1 MHLRAAIEGVVIK
14 WVKSIDD
21 FLQVDSSCA
30 FEREAN
36 PTPRFGKLTLGS
48 CTNNV

>member
-1 MHLRAAIEGVVIK
+1 MPLKDAIEGVVIK
-14 WVKSIDD
+14 WVKLIDD
-21 FLQVDSSCA
+21 VLQEDSSCA

-36 PTPRFGKLTLGS
+36 PTPRFGKLMLDS